1 MRGSEAA
8 AVGMNFLSGSERQE
22 ERCSRLARPPGR
34 CYSATMPP
42 RPAHS
47 TRRRRTS
54 ARVSAAAARAVDAVL
69 SSEEAL
75 ALLVHRL
82 EAAGWHVDRQPR
94 SAGDA
99 PAHATGLT
107 ARTRAR

>member
-1 MRGSEAA
+1 
-8 AVGMNFLSGSERQE
+8 
-22 ERCSRLARPPGR
+22 
-34 CYSATMPP
+34 MPP
-42 RPAHS
+42 RSAHS

-82 EAAGWHVDRQPR
+82 EAAGWHVEREPR
-94 SAGDA
+94 AGNDASAR
-99 PAHATGLT
+99 ATGLT

>member
-1 MRGSEAA
+1 
-8 AVGMNFLSGSERQE
+8 
-22 ERCSRLARPPGR
+22 
-34 CYSATMPP
+34 MPP
-42 RPAHS
+42 RTGHS

-82 EAAGWHVDRQPR
+82 EAAGWHVEREPR
-94 SAGDA
+94 GAGTA
-99 PAHATGLT
+99 AARTTGLT